1 MVLNNLENK
10 GLSAAQLK
18 WAAFI
23 SMFID
28 HITKIYVL
36 NNPTTENVLIIKIL
50 LALGRIA
57 FPIFIFFIVEG
68 FLKTKNQK
76 KYLKNLSLA
85 ALLSEIPYNMF
96 ISAKIF
102 YPKTQNVIITLFFT
116 LLFLNIISSIKTKSI
131 SFFNKLIQT
140 MIVYLIFIYI
150 TKLVRC
156 EYNSVAI
163 TIAFILYNLQNYG
176 NIKLLL
182 AYFANIKWTFSALG
196 YILLFFYNG
205 EKGKQNK
212 ILNYAIYPV
221 HLFIIGIIRM
231 IFKF

>member
-1 MVLNNLENK
+1 MVLNKIKNK
-10 GLSAAQLK
+10 GLNAAHLK
-18 WAAFI
+18 WVAFI

-68 FLKTKNQK
+68 FTKTRNQK
-76 KYLKNLSLA
+76 KYLKNLGLT

-102 YPKTQNVIITLFFT
+102 YSESQNVIITLFFT
-116 LLFLNIISSIKTKSI
+116 LLFLNIIQIINKKSNE
-131 SFFNKLIQT
+131 FFVKFIQVT
-140 MIVYLIFIYI
+140 IVYLAFIYI
-150 TKLVRC
+150 TKLIKC
-156 EYNSVAI
+156 EYHFIAI
-163 TIAFILYNLQNYG
+163 TIAFILYNLRNYG
-176 NIKLLL
+176 NLRLFL
-182 AYFANIKWTFSALG
+182 AYLVNIKWTFSALG